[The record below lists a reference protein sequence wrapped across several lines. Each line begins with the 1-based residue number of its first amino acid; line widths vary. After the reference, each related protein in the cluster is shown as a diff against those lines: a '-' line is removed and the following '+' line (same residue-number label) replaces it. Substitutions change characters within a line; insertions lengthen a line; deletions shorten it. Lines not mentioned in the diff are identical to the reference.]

1 MEYLVLCVPALA
13 IFLASFFA
21 TVTGFGFGL
30 IAIPLMS
37 LVISVKVA
45 IICGLIITVLL
56 RIITMYNTRKI
67 FSWDVVLTTALGS
80 AVGMLPGS
88 YMLRVISLAH
98 LKIFLGSVLLVATF
112 LMGRRYYISVKNK
125 TLGRLT
131 AGFFSGFFGAS
142 TSVAGPPLV
151 IYFLNEG
158 AEKDKMRA
166 NMIWIFGITFM
177 GMLVVNF
184 LMGNMNSI
192 TDWSLLVPMIPA
204 MVAGIVLGEKFFSRL
219 DQALFRR
226 LALIIVCVGA
236 VLMLIS
242 GFKELV

>member
-1 MEYLVLCVPALA
+1 MEFLTLCIPALA

-56 RIITMYNTRKI
+56 RIITMYNTRKA

-80 AVGMLPGS
+80 ALGMLPGG
-88 YMLRVISLAH
+88 YMLKIISLAH
-98 LKIFLGSVLLVATF
+98 LKIFLGCVLLVATY
-112 LMGRRYYISVKNK
+112 LMGKKYYLEVKNK
-125 TLGRLT
+125 TLGRLV

-158 AEKDKMRA
+158 TEKDKMRA
-166 NMIWIFGITFM
+166 NMIWIFGITFIC
-177 GMLVVNF
+177 MLVVNF
-184 LMGNMNSI
+184 LMGNMQNV
-192 TDWSLLVPMIPA
+192 TDWSILLPMIPA
-204 MVAGIVLGEKFFSRL
+204 MVAGIVLGERFFSKL
-219 DQALFRR
+219 DQALFRK
-226 LALIIVCVGA
+226 LAIIIVCVGA

-242 GFKELV
+242 GVKEIV

>member
-1 MEYLVLCVPALA
+1 MEFLNLCIPALA

-56 RIITMYNTRKI
+56 RIITMYNTRKT
-67 FSWDVVLTTALGS
+67 FSWDVVLTTVLGS
-80 AVGMLPGS
+80 SLGMIPGS
-88 YMLRVISLAH
+88 YMLKIISLAH
-98 LKIFLGSVLLVATF
+98 LKIFLGCVLLRKYH
-112 LMGRRYYISVKNK
+112 LEIKSK

-131 AGFFSGFFGAS
+131 AGFFSGFFGSS

-158 AEKDKMRA
+158 TEKDKMRA
-166 NMIWIFGITFM
+166 NMIWIFGISFV
-177 GMLVVNF
+177 GMLIVNF
-184 LMGNMNSI
+184 LMGNMQNI
-192 TDWSLLVPMIPA
+192 TDWNIILPMIPA
-204 MVAGIVLGEKFFSRL
+204 MILGIVLGEKFFERL
-219 DQALFRR
+219 DQVLFRK
-226 LALIIVCVGA
+226 LALCIVCVGA
-236 VLMLIS
+236 VMMLIS
-242 GFKELV
+242 GVREIV

>member
-1 MEYLVLCVPALA
+1 MEFLNLCIPALA

-56 RIITMYNTRKI
+56 RIITMYNTRKT
-67 FSWDVVLTTALGS
+67 FSWDVVLTTVLGS
-80 AVGMLPGS
+80 SLGMIPGS
-88 YMLRVISLAH
+88 YMLKIISLAH
-98 LKIFLGSVLLVATF
+98 LKVFLGCVLLIATY
-112 LMGRRYYISVKNK
+112 LMGRKYHLEIKSK

-131 AGFFSGFFGAS
+131 AGFFSGFFGSS

-158 AEKDKMRA
+158 TEKDKMRA
-166 NMIWIFGITFM
+166 NMIWIFGISFV
-177 GMLVVNF
+177 GMLIVNF
-184 LMGNMNSI
+184 LMGNMQNI
-192 TDWSLLVPMIPA
+192 TDWNIILPMIPA
-204 MVAGIVLGEKFFSRL
+204 MILGIVLGEKFFERL
-219 DQALFRR
+219 DQALFRK
-226 LALIIVCVGA
+226 LALCIVCVGA
-236 VLMLIS
+236 LMMLIS
-242 GFKELV
+242 GVREIV

>member
-1 MEYLVLCVPALA
+1 MELLMLCIPAFA

-30 IAIPLMS
+30 IAVPLMS

-67 FSWDVVLTTALGS
+67 FSWDVVLTTVVGS
-80 AVGMLPGS
+80 ALGMLPGS
-88 YMLRVISLAH
+88 YMLKIISLAH
-98 LKIFLGSVLLVATF
+98 LKIFLGCVLIMATY
-112 LMGRRYYISVKNK
+112 LMGKKYQLEIKSK

-158 AEKDKMRA
+158 TEKDKMRA
-166 NMIWIFGITFM
+166 NMIWIFGISFI
-177 GMLVVNF
+177 GMLVLNF
-184 LMGNMNSI
+184 FMGNMKNVE
-192 TDWSLLVPMIPA
+192 DWNLLLPMIPA
-204 MVAGIVLGEKFFSRL
+204 MVLGIVLGEKFFDKL
-219 DQALFRR
+219 DQALFRK

-236 VLMLIS
+236 VMMLLT
-242 GFKELV
+242 GVREVL

>member
-1 MEYLVLCVPALA
+1 MELLMLCIPALA

-30 IAIPLMS
+30 IAVPLMS

-67 FSWDVVLTTALGS
+67 FSWEVVLTTVLGS
-80 AVGMLPGS
+80 TMGMLPGS
-88 YMLRVISLAH
+88 YVLKIFSLAH
-98 LKIFLGSVLLVATF
+98 LKIFLAIVLLMATY
-112 LMGRRYYISVKNK
+112 LMGKQYHLEIKSK

-158 AEKDKMRA
+158 TEKDKMRA
-166 NMIWIFGITFM
+166 NMIWIFGRSFV
-177 GMLVVNF
+177 GMFIINF
-184 LMGNMNSI
+184 FMGNMNNI
-192 TDWSLLVPMIPA
+192 TDWNVLLPMIPA
-204 MVAGIVLGEKFFSRL
+204 MILGIVLGEKFFERL
-219 DQALFRR
+219 DQELFRR
-226 LALIIVCVGA
+226 LAIIIVCVGA
-236 VLMLIS
+236 VMMLLTGVREI
-242 GFKELV
+242 L